1 MESGERPGTVNRER
15 EGCALSSDEEMN
27 VNPNPGLIQDAS
39 VLISSFTITSH
50 QAPQPNT
57 SRAPDLLGARNSA
70 KKVYALHFYLN
81 YKVLVGARYT

>member
-39 VLISSFTITSH
+39 VLISSFTITTH
-50 QAPQPNT
+50 QAPGTQEYNP
-57 SRAPDLLGARNSA
+57 
-70 KKVYALHFYLN
+70 ALHITGLPYRAS
-81 YKVLVGARYT
+81 KSS

>member
-39 VLISSFTITSH
+39 VLISSFTITTH
-50 QAPQPNT
+50 QAPGTQEHNP
-57 SRAPDLLGARNSA
+57 APHVR
-70 KKVYALHFYLN
+70 
-81 YKVLVGARYT
+81 VLP

>member
-39 VLISSFTITSH
+39 VLISSFTITTH
-50 QAPQPNT
+50 QAPGTQEHNP
-57 SRAPDLLGARNSA
+57 
-70 KKVYALHFYLN
+70 ALHIT
-81 YKVLVGARYT
+81 VLP